1 MLDDELKQKQVCEI
15 FRPCL
20 GLRSDLL
27 TVGFQKEKEDLEEV
41 STELELADEDDKVP
55 YVSFRTSFVHKP
67 NAGLNLL
74 LVYRY
79 KIGDSFFS
87 IPLPEAQSMLST
99 STEKLTDEVTA
110 LEESLSKLRE
120 EMHDLKVALYA
131 RFGKSIN
138 LET

>member
-1 MLDDELKQKQVCEI
+1 VLDDELKQKQVCEI

-55 YVSFRTSFVHKP
+55 YVSFRTYFVRKP
-67 NAGLNLL
+67 NAGFNLL
-74 LVYRY
+74 LIYRY

-87 IPLPEAQSMLST
+87 IPLPEAQSMLSA

>member
-1 MLDDELKQKQVCEI
+1 
-15 FRPCL
+15 
-20 GLRSDLL
+20 LL
-27 TVGFQKEKEDLEEV
+27 TLGFQKEKEDLEEV

-55 YVSFRTSFVHKP
+55 YVSFRTSFVRLQLTI
-67 NAGLNLL
+67 AQ
-74 LVYRY
+74 RY

-87 IPLPEAQSMLST
+87 IPLPEAQSMLSA

-120 EMHDLKVALYA
+120 EMQDLKVALYA